1 MAKVTSTQRANSGP
15 GQAPFA
21 EPEVVIRA
29 RGASCVAELA
39 QADWRC
45 PVCAGRGGFME
56 SDERGYEFFQSC
68 ACEKL
73 SRRLALFNAANIGV
87 RYQDATLESFQAA
100 TADQQMA
107 RNMAQDFTLM
117 YPKVRGGLVFWG
129 PVGTGKTHLVVGIFR
144 ELTLRKG
151 VGCRFVDYGNLL
163 QDIKRSYSGHQGDS
177 SVMLPLVNVDLLVID
192 ELGKGRNTEWEQTVL
207 DDLISRRYNANRIT
221 LCTTNFEPW
230 TASEQR
236 AQSAN
241 PAYQS
246 RVGRSLGEGARE
258 TLRDRIGERIFSRV
272 CEMCEFVQVTG
283 SDYRRTA
290 QGTTRR

>member
-1 MAKVTSTQRANSGP
+1 MDKGTQVQSANSSP
-15 GQAPFA
+15 GAMSFP
-21 EPEVVIRA
+21 EPEIVIRA
-29 RGASCVAELA
+29 RGVHCVAELA
-39 QADWRC
+39 EQGWEC
-45 PVCAGRGGFME
+45 PVCAGRGGFMAR
-56 SDERGYEFFQSC
+56 DPNGYEFFQSC

-73 SRRLALFNAANIGV
+73 LRRLSLFNAANIGV
-87 RYQDATLESFQAA
+87 RYQNSTLESFSAA
-100 TADQQMA
+100 TPDQEMA
-107 RNMAQDFTLM
+107 RNMARDFTLM

-163 QDIKRSYSGHQGDS
+163 QDLKRSYSSHQGDS
-177 SVMLPLVNVDLLVID
+177 AVMLPLVDVDLLVID
-192 ELGKGRNTEWEQTVL
+192 ELGKGRGTEWEESVL

-230 TASEQR
+230 TASEER

-241 PAYQS
+241 PAYQARAGMSLSAGS
-246 RVGRSLGEGARE
+246 RP
-258 TLRDRIGERIFSRV
+258 TLRERVGERIFSRL
-272 CEMCEFVQVTG
+272 CEMCEFVKVTG

>member
-1 MAKVTSTQRANSGP
+1 MANGTQVPSANSGP
-15 GQAPFA
+15 GAVVFQ

-29 RGASCVAELA
+29 RGVHCVAELA
-39 QADWRC
+39 EEHWQC
-45 PVCAGRGGFME
+45 PVCLGSGGSMK
-56 SDERGYEFFQSC
+56 SDGNGYEFYQ
-68 ACEKL
+68 ACDCKKL
-73 SRRLALFNAANIGV
+73 QRRLSLFNAANIGV
-87 RYQDATLESFQAA
+87 RYQKATLKSFTA
-100 TADQQMA
+100 TTSEQQMA
-107 RNMAQDFTLM
+107 RNMAEDFTLM

-151 VGCRFVDYGNLL
+151 VGCRFIDYGNLL
-163 QDIKRSYSGHQGDS
+163 QDLKRSYSSHQGDS
-177 SVMLPLVNVDLLVID
+177 AVMLPLVNVDLLVID
-192 ELGKGRNTEWEQTVL
+192 ELGKGRGTEWEESVL

-230 TASEQR
+230 TAQEQR

-246 RVGRSLGEGARE
+246 RAGMSLQDSGRP
-258 TLRDRIGERIFSRV
+258 TLRDRIGERIFSRL
-272 CEMCEFVQVTG
+272 CEMCEFVQVSG

-290 QGTTRR
+290 QGTTRL

>member
-1 MAKVTSTQRANSGP
+1 MANGTSTHSANSGP
-15 GQAPFA
+15 RQTTFA
-21 EPEVVIRA
+21 EPKIVIRK

-39 QADWRC
+39 EDDWQC
-45 PVCAGRGGFME
+45 PVCAGRGGSMAA
-56 SDERGYEFFQSC
+56 DERGYEFFEAC

-100 TADQQMA
+100 TPDQQMA

-117 YPKVRGGLVFWG
+117 YPQVRGGLVFWG

-163 QDIKRSYSGHQGDS
+163 QDIKRSYSSHQGDS

-230 TASEQR
+230 TASEER
-236 AQSAN
+236 AQSSN
-241 PAYQS
+241 PAYHS
-246 RVGRSLGEGARE
+246 RSSRSMGDGARE
-258 TLRDRIGERIFSRV
+258 TLRDRIGERIFSRL